1 MSKSHYVQAI
11 VTCLESANEKQAKL
25 ICTFVSNYMKKTEL
39 KNDFWADEAFAIVC
53 EIYYI
58 LRRNP
63 DEKFLRK
70 ALTLILAI
78 EKVMYNGQQSNTESL
93 CSPAGQR
100 KTKHLHAFALSDYT
114 LM

>member
-11 VTCLESANEKQAKL
+11 VTCLESANEKQTKL

-70 ALTLILAI
+70 ALTWILAI
-78 EKVMYNGQQSNTESL
+78 EKVPEENKASAHLCVVGLHPHVKNGRF
-93 CSPAGQR
+93 P
-100 KTKHLHAFALSDYT
+100 
-114 LM
+114 

>member
-11 VTCLESANEKQAKL
+11 VTCLESANEKQVKL
-25 ICTFVSNYMKKTEL
+25 IWTFVSNYLKKTEL
-39 KNDFWADEAFAIVC
+39 KRPFWNENEFRIVC

-70 ALTLILAI
+70 ALTYILSI
-78 EKVMYNGQQSNTESL
+78 EKTMYSNSQS
-93 CSPAGQR
+93 
-100 KTKHLHAFALSDYT
+100 KTGG
-114 LM
+114 

>member
-11 VTCLESANEKQAKL
+11 ITCLESANEKQAKL
-25 ICTFVSNYMKKTEL
+25 IWTFVSHYLKKTEL
-39 KNDFWADEAFAIVC
+39 KRPFWNENEFRIVC

-70 ALTLILAI
+70 ALTRILAI
-78 EKVMYNGQQSNTESL
+78 EKVMHNGQQSNTES
-93 CSPAGQR
+93 
-100 KTKHLHAFALSDYT
+100 
-114 LM
+114 